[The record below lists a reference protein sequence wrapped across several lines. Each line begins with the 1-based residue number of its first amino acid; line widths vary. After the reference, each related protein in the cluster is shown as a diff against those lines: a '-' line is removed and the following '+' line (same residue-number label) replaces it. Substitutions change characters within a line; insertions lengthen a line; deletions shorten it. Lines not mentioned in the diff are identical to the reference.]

1 MLLLQFVCVCVCVFM
16 MDSLEIMQTWT
27 QKEMFLIAFL
37 KYSSRTS
44 GHSSINS
51 QPGIFSRSEKIKDP
65 RPLKDKSFIQQC
77 IQKLYEVFYNL
88 NCLIWVFFLST
99 FFSNPKFSMLHK
111 NDCSFLQKM
120 IMYIVYPSSLYKP
133 HQLKIS

>member
-1 MLLLQFVCVCVCVFM
+1 MLLLLFVCVCVCM
-16 MDSLEIMQTWT
+16 MDRLEIMQTWT

-120 IMYIVYPSSLYKP
+120 IMDIVYPSSLYKP